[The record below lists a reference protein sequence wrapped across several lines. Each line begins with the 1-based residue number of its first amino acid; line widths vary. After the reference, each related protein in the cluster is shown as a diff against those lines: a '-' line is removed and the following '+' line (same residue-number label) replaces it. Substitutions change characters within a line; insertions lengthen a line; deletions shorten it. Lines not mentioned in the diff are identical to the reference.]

1 MEAFYSFKSGFNEVS
16 VHFLASKS
24 LQVDFFVLQDFSIG
38 LTVPAQNGIGAH
50 PQNHRSWL
58 NEAKYLRL
66 ILLYSTTNAPLWQD
80 HTLGAIIVSRIA

>member
-38 LTVPAQNGIGAH
+38 LTVP
-50 PQNHRSWL
+50 
-58 NEAKYLRL
+58 RL
-66 ILLYSTTNAPLWQD
+66 C
-80 HTLGAIIVSRIA
+80 